1 MALSVLNNIA
11 SIQSQ
16 NQLNATASAMN
27 RTLFK
32 LSSGLRISTGA
43 DDAAGLSIANG
54 LQAQVKALNQATR
67 NANDGMSYLQVA
79 DGALAEV
86 HNLLVRAVTLAEE
99 SANGTLSSTQRK
111 SVELEFQEIQKEI
124 SRIGDDT
131 KFNGTKIFSGASV
144 DIFVGDTSSVSKISF
159 TAQTLAKDNIV
170 DGSGVG
176 KKDLTASSLSTAS
189 GASSALSAL
198 NTAISNVSS
207 QRAVLGASS
216 NRLSAAVS
224 VIASQSQNLQAAE
237 SQIRD
242 ANMAEEVASLTK
254 WQILNQTGIA
264 SLAQA
269 NQAAQ
274 SVLSLFR

>member
-11 SIQSQ
+11 SVQSQ
-16 NQLNATASAMN
+16 NQLNATAVQMN
-27 RTLFK
+27 KTLFK

-99 SANGTLSSTQRK
+99 SANGTLSSTQRD
-111 SVELEFQEIQKEI
+111 SVELEFQQIQAEI
-124 SRIGDDT
+124 SRIGNDT
-131 KFNGTKIFSGASV
+131 TFNGTKIFGGTAV
-144 DIFVGDTSSVSKISF
+144 TIFVGDTSSTSTISF
-159 TAQTLAKDNIV
+159 TTQTLSKTNIV
-170 DGSGVG
+170 DGSNANA
-176 KKDLTASSLSTAS
+176 KDLSSSSLSTAT

-198 NTAISNVSS
+198 NAAISNVSS
-207 QRAVLGASS
+207 QRAVLGAAS

>member
-16 NQLNATASAMN
+16 NQLNATAAAMN
-27 RTLFK
+27 KTLFK

-99 SANGTLSSTQRK
+99 SANGTLSSVQRK
-111 SVELEFQEIQKEI
+111 SVELEFQEIQKEV

-131 KFNGTKIFSGASV
+131 KFNGTQIFSGKAV

-159 TAQTLAKDNIV
+159 TAQTLSKTNIV
-170 DGSGVG
+170 DGQGVG
-176 KKDLTASSLSTAS
+176 TKDLTASSLSTAS
-189 GASSALSAL
+189 SASSALSAL
-198 NTAISNVSS
+198 NTAISNISS

-242 ANMAEEVASLTK
+242 ANMAEEVAAMTK